1 MMRAKAVNSGLMLK
15 DSQQMKPSFFLNEG
29 KYRIE
34 QAILNGAS
42 HKRLADVV
50 KGVYSCPIF
59 KRMYVDNAAKGHQ
72 YITASDMMK
81 TNPIESCKLISK
93 SLTKNPESMMLTANQ
108 MLVSCAGT
116 VGNVRLITK
125 DLEGIVGS
133 QDIIRVDADEDH
145 LPYGFIYA
153 YLSSDVVFQYVQS
166 MIYGSVVPRL
176 EPATLGT
183 LPVLIPSVRDV
194 QDIHLAIE
202 KAAKLRVE
210 ANALLSE
217 AVQSLQKRLPTLSF
231 PKSYVAKSDSFW
243 CERLRLDA
251 TAHLTLIDQFLD
263 KAGQNASLVTIE
275 SVSER
280 VFTPGI
286 FKRMRVS
293 DPNKGIPF
301 LSGINLLEIAPKFDS
316 FLSRKMPSIDD
327 YILREG
333 WLALQDSGSLSSM
346 GYVSIVP
353 KFLDGAS
360 ATNNLIRVMPGE
372 VNHNPYFY
380 AFLKT
385 AQGQHILKSFAYG
398 TGQLHIDNGQI
409 ARLRV
414 PVYQD
419 LFDTIT
425 ANVQAYS
432 VKFNE
437 AYQLETGAIARVEE
451 LVGSW

>member
-1 MMRAKAVNSGLMLK
+1 MMTAKTGSSNWFTETGVRLDASYHLSEARQTKLRLDSAPIHVRSLREVTNAIFSGPRFKRYYVSNPECGVPFLTGSDMQKSDLSQTKYVSKKLTNSLAELMVEEGWTLITR
-15 DSQQMKPSFFLNEG
+15 SGTIGQMAYARTDFEG
-29 KYRIE
+29 KAATE
-34 QAILNGAS
+34 
-42 HKRLADVV
+42 DV
-50 KGVYSCPIF
+50 
-59 KRMYVDNAAKGHQ
+59 
-72 YITASDMMK
+72 
-81 TNPIESCKLISK
+81 
-93 SLTKNPESMMLTANQ
+93 
-108 MLVSCAGT
+108 
-116 VGNVRLITK
+116 
-125 DLEGIVGS
+125 
-133 QDIIRVDADEDH
+133 IRVIANGSDVLAGY
-145 LPYGFIYA
+145 LYA
-153 YLSSDVVFQYVQS
+153 YLSSKVGYLLLTQSTYGGVIQHIEPHHIAGLPIPILPDVEQQ
-166 MIYGSVVPRL
+166 
-176 EPATLGT
+176 T
-183 LPVLIPSVRDV
+183 
-194 QDIHLAIE
+194 IHKAIQT
-202 KAAKLRVE
+202 AARLRVE
-210 ANALLSE
+210 ANALLAE
-217 AVQSLQKRLPTLSF
+217 AVHTLQNRLPELKMPT
-231 PKSYVAKSDSFW
+231 SYVASSASLLG
-243 CERLRLDA
+243 ERLRLDA
-251 TAHLTLIDQFLD
+251 TAHLTLIDQFLEE
-263 KAGQNASLVTIE
+263 AGQNASLVTIE
-275 SVSER
+275 SASER

-372 VNHNPYFY
+372 VNHNPYFF

-385 AQGQHILKSFAYG
+385 TQGQQILKSFAYG
-398 TGQLHIDNGQI
+398 TGQLHIDNVQI
-409 ARLRV
+409 ARLRI

-419 LFDTIT
+419 LFDTIS

-437 AYQLETGAIARVEE
+437 AYQLETGAISRVEE